1 MAKSAF
7 LLNVADLVGRDASP
21 RPVVVAASVDWGV
34 EMSVVDP
41 EVEIVADLILHPVS
55 GGVAVT
61 GAVTYTTLDTCFRCL
76 DAMRTERRASIGA
89 LFDTSDD
96 DDESYP
102 LVGNEID
109 VEQLLRDEV
118 LLALPVVQEC
128 QKSSCAVV
136 RNVQVDLGTVT
147 ADDEGESRSP
157 FAVLKDFLESED

>member
-1 MAKSAF
+1 F
-7 LLNVADLVGRDASP
+7 LLNVADLVGRDASS
-21 RPVVVAASVDWGV
+21 RPVVVAASVDWGI
-34 EMSVVDP
+34 EMSAVDP
-41 EVEIVADLILHPVS
+41 KVEIVADLNLHPVS

-76 DAMRTERRASIGA
+76 DEFRTERRVTIGA

-102 LVGNEID
+102 LVGHEID

-118 LLALPVVQEC
+118 LLALPIVQEC
-128 QKSSCAVV
+128 GKSGCTVV
-136 RNVQVDLGTVT
+136 RSVQVDSETVT